1 MSLAHFS
8 GVRPGTAGMLC
19 LALTPMSGMAMAMVQ
34 GTAGLYPEF
43 VSRLSAIVLSAV
55 IVLEIAG
62 PIAVQFAFTRA
73 GEGKVQ

>member
-1 MSLAHFS
+1 
-8 GVRPGTAGMLC
+8 
-19 LALTPMSGMAMAMVQ
+19 
-34 GTAGLYPEF
+34 